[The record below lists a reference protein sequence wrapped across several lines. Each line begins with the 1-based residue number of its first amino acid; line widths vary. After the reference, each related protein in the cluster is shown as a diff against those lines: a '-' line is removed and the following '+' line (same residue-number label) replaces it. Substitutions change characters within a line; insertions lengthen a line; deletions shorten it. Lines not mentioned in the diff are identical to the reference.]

1 LVDRAGQS
9 QADADDLRSFDLR
22 LGENLVD
29 QPRGDFDV
37 LTACSGSLWHQR
49 SRSRLRS
56 GFVLA
61 ALCVAAGVP
70 AGLLGAAA
78 PARADASCPW
88 MNTQMS
94 PDQRAQ

>member
-1 LVDRAGQS
+1 
-9 QADADDLRSFDLR
+9 
-22 LGENLVD
+22 
-29 QPRGDFDV
+29 
-37 LTACSGSLWHQR
+37 
-49 SRSRLRS
+49 
-56 GFVLA
+56 VLA